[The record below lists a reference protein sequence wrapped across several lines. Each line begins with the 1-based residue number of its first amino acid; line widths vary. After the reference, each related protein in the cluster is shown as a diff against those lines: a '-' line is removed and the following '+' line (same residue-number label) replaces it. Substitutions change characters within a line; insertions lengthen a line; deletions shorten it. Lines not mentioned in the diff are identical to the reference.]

1 MNFVYRWTLANWT
14 GVPGSGVPW
23 PHGHNGPV
31 AGAAELLKAGYREGR
46 RRYPAS
52 FAAAWVAEGIDDAF
66 GELMRDGTFDVA
78 MVEGYTVCWLP
89 AHCWSAIDDQFPFLH
104 WARTQGWINR
114 TMFTFGWMVPKS
126 AEHPNGWT
134 VPQLEASL
142 RRLKTTFPEMPGVL
156 MWGSAMH
163 RVNESECAEGTLEF
177 IHAASE
183 LMSAL
188 WPNPREG

>member
-1 MNFVYRWTLANWT
+1 
-14 GVPGSGVPW
+14 
-23 PHGHNGPV
+23 
-31 AGAAELLKAGYREGR
+31 
-46 RRYPAS
+46 
-52 FAAAWVAEGIDDAF
+52 
-66 GELMRDGTFDVA
+66 MRDGTFDVA

-126 AEHPNGWT
+126 AEIPNGWT